1 MQAFIFDMDGTMVD
15 NMMVHHRAWQLKLK
29 ELGLDLTLE
38 EVKERCHGK
47 NEEIIERLFPHRF
60 TTEERYQVSFEK
72 EEHYRKVFKD
82 ELKLIDGL
90 ANFLEEAKAANI
102 PMGIGSAA
110 PAENVDF
117 VLDNLGIRHYFSS
130 VVHSGLVDKGKPDPE
145 VFEKVAKELG
155 ILLDKS
161 LVFED
166 SPTGAK
172 TSENAGCTTI
182 ILTTTHDE
190 AEFEQFSNIKLFLKD
205 YQNLTIEQVK
215 NLFNTL

>member
-29 ELGLDLTLE
+29 ELGLDLSLE

-47 NEEIIERLFPHRF
+47 NEEIIERLFPNRF
-60 TTEERYQVSFEK
+60 TPEERYQVSFEK
-72 EEHYRKVFKD
+72 EEQYRAVFKD
-82 ELKLIDGL
+82 ELRLIDGL
-90 ANFLEEAKAANI
+90 QAFLDEAKAANI
-102 PMGIGSAA
+102 PLGIGSAA

-117 VLDNLGIRHYFSS
+117 VLDNLGIRHYFTS
-130 VVHSGLVDKGKPDPE
+130 VVHSGLVNKGKPDPE

-155 ILLDKS
+155 VSLDRS

-172 TSENAGCTTI
+172 TSINAGCQTI
-182 ILTTTHDE
+182 ILTTTHDKT
-190 AEFEQFSNIKLFLKD
+190 EFEAFSNIKLFLND
-205 YQNLTIEQVK
+205 YQNLTVEYIK
-215 NLFNTL
+215 SLF

>member
-15 NMMVHHRAWQLKLK
+15 NMMVHHRAWQLKLQ
-29 ELGLDLTLE
+29 ELGLDLSLE

-47 NEEIIERLFPHRF
+47 NEEIIERLFPNRF
-60 TTEERYQVSFEK
+60 TPEERYQVSFEK
-72 EEHYRKVFKD
+72 EEQYRAVFKD
-82 ELKLIDGL
+82 ELRLIDGL
-90 ANFLEEAKAANI
+90 QAFLDEAKLANI
-102 PMGIGSAA
+102 PLGIGSAA

-155 ILLDKS
+155 VSLDKS

-172 TSENAGCTTI
+172 TSINAGCQTI
-182 ILTTTHDE
+182 ILTTTHDKT
-190 AEFEQFSNIKLFLKD
+190 EFEAFSNIKLFLND
-205 YQNLTIEQVK
+205 YQNLTVEYIK
-215 NLFNTL
+215 SLF

>member
-15 NMMVHHRAWQLKLK
+15 NMMVHHRAWQLKLQ

-47 NEEIIERLFPHRF
+47 NEEIIERLFPNRF
-60 TTEERYQVSFEK
+60 TPEERYRVSFEK
-72 EEHYRKVFKD
+72 EEQYRAVFKD
-82 ELKLIDGL
+82 ELRLIDGL
-90 ANFLEEAKAANI
+90 QTFLDEAKAANI
-102 PMGIGSAA
+102 PLGIGSAA

-155 ILLDKS
+155 VS
-161 LVFED
+161 LEKCIVFED

-172 TSENAGCTTI
+172 TSEIAGCKTI
-182 ILTTTHDE
+182 ILTTTHKE
-190 AEFEQFSNIKLFLKD
+190 EEFTVFSNVKLFLQD
-205 YQNLTIEQVK
+205 YQTLTIEQVI
-215 NLFNTL
+215 NL

>member
-47 NEEIIERLFPHRF
+47 NEEIIERLFPNRF
-60 TTEERYQVSFEK
+60 THKERYQVSFEK
-72 EEHYRKVFKD
+72 EEQYRAVFKD
-82 ELKLIDGL
+82 ELRLIDGL
-90 ANFLEEAKAANI
+90 QAFLDEAKAANI
-102 PMGIGSAA
+102 PLGIGSAA

-155 ILLDKS
+155 VSLDRS

-172 TSENAGCTTI
+172 TSVNAGCQTI
-182 ILTTTHDE
+182 ILTTTHDK
-190 AEFEQFSNIKLFLKD
+190 AEFEAFSNIKLFLND
-205 YQNLTIEQVK
+205 YQNLTVEYVK
-215 NLFNTL
+215 SLF

>member
-47 NEEIIERLFPHRF
+47 NEEIIERLFPNRF
-60 TTEERYQVSFEK
+60 TPEERYRVSFEK
-72 EEHYRKVFKD
+72 EEQYRAVFKD
-82 ELKLIDGL
+82 ELRLIDGL
-90 ANFLEEAKAANI
+90 QIFLDEAKAANI
-102 PMGIGSAA
+102 PLGIGSAA
-110 PAENVDF
+110 PAENVNF

-155 ILLDKS
+155 VSLNKS

-172 TSENAGCTTI
+172 TSVNAGCQTI
-182 ILTTTHDE
+182 ILTTTHDKT
-190 AEFEQFSNIKLFLKD
+190 EFEAFSNIKLFLSD

-215 NLFNTL
+215 NLF